1 MSDSGKPGDLGGIM
15 RAGDRRRFLKGAG
28 AAVGLAS
35 LPGGAA
41 FAQSSDVPVDCR
53 PAGIPEGAKTRIF
66 KPDESLPLRV
76 RKSAFELTTAEID
89 RLRRAYKALRD
100 LSLSNPNDPRGW
112 LQQSYLHCWHCGGG
126 TDGKS
131 GVQVHFGWHFEPW
144 HRAYLYFHERILAKL
159 INDDSFALPYWDWDS
174 QARQQM
180 PPPYCLP
187 NVAYDLQKPSEG
199 NPLVD
204 ARRGATPGLRM
215 TDQVLSPDSLSK
227 VMSSPRSDLY
237 LGYRTP
243 TDPTTPTSGMGAMEG
258 GPHNMVHGWTGQ
270 PSMEDLNGIP
280 DMGVLATAARD
291 PIFFSHHNNIDR
303 LWGVWL
309 GLSPLHR
316 NFTEPEWL
324 SQRWDFCDENGV
336 WTSIAIQDVLDAE
349 SSLKY
354 RFDAPNQPPIWTFAS
369 RAEMAAAA
377 APATAAT
384 IASVPKLLGK
394 PLEVAKSA
402 RSGGSLVLKADPL
415 TRTITLTDPVIAALK
430 AAPSHPTNNILLR
443 IEGIAV
449 RPTEGARFN
458 VFVNTP
464 DATAGTLASAP
475 RFVGTVGVLAM
486 TNDRTVHNHGLFD
499 AVLDLTPELGDLEFK
514 DRKLSITLTPFTAK
528 GQPPTGQG
536 ISFERIVILSDGA

>member
-1 MSDSGKPGDLGGIM
+1 MSDSDKPKDLG
-15 RAGDRRRFLKGAG
+15 RTRTAGDRRRFLKGAG

-35 LPGGAA
+35 LPGGGA
-41 FAQSSDVPVDCR
+41 FAEISDIPIDCR
-53 PAGIPEGAKTRIF
+53 PVGIPDGVKTQLF
-66 KPDESLPLRV
+66 KPDASLPLRV
-76 RKSAFELTTAEID
+76 RKSAFELTAAEIE

-100 LSLSNPNDPRGW
+100 LSVSNPNDPRGW
-112 LQQSYLHCWHCGGG
+112 LQQSYMHCWHCGGG
-126 TDGKS
+126 INGKA

-159 INDDSFALPYWDWDS
+159 IGDDSFTLPYWDWDS
-174 QARQQM
+174 RGRQQM

-187 NVAYDLQKPSEG
+187 NVAYDPQTAPDG
-199 NPLVD
+199 NTLVD
-204 ARRGATPGLRM
+204 ARRGATPGLVM
-215 TDQVLSPDSLSK
+215 TDNVLSADSLSK
-227 VMSSPRSDLY
+227 VMGSPSSNLY

-243 TDPTTPTSGMGAMEG
+243 TDPKTPTSGMGAMEG

-270 PSMEDLNGIP
+270 PSMEDLNGVP

-316 NFTEPEWL
+316 NFTDPEWL
-324 SQRWDFCDENGV
+324 SQRWDFCDENGI
-336 WTSIAIQDVLDAE
+336 WTSISIQDVLDTEA
-349 SSLKY
+349 SLKY
-354 RFDAPNQPPIWTFAS
+354 RFDAPNQPPIWTFTS

-377 APATAAT
+377 SPTTAAA
-384 IASVPKLLGK
+384 IASVPTVLAK
-394 PLEVAKSA
+394 PLEVAKPA
-402 RSGGSLVLKADPL
+402 KGAGALVLKADPI

-443 IEGIAV
+443 IEGIAI

-464 DATAGTLASAP
+464 DASAGTLASAP
-475 RFVGTVGVLAM
+475 RFVGTVSVVAM
-486 TNDRTVHNHGLFD
+486 SKDPVGHHHGLFD

-514 DRKLSITLTPFTAK
+514 DRKLSITLTPFNAK
-528 GQPPTGQG
+528 GLKPTGQG